1 MISGSTMVNWPDDSF
16 IALVPKN
23 HPKDVKSVL
32 EYVGDKKLNVG
43 HRRNFWM
50 GFSVTES
57 SGDYELRLYNTAR
70 EDGSIQAAAA
80 LHIMTDDEMKR
91 HSEQIRKNIE
101 NYFNE
106 PDRDEPI
113 SMSLIGMNFS
123 FRRT

>member
-1 MISGSTMVNWPDDSF
+1 
-16 IALVPKN
+16 
-23 HPKDVKSVL
+23 
-32 EYVGDKKLNVG
+32 
-43 HRRNFWM
+43 M
-50 GFSVTES
+50 GFSVTEN

-106 PDRDEPI
+106 PDRDELQFQEN
-113 SMSLIGMNFS
+113 LIRNFHIPKPP
-123 FRRT
+123 RQGGLTARPVVKIYEGERVLNLK